1 MPPVLQ
7 KLPGALKS
15 LKHRILAGSLHSRA
29 RGTGRPVSWL
39 GAVRVPGLIGLI
51 KPLWKPSRVKRC
63 IGDDRKHSGAVA
75 GIPAITS

>member
-15 LKHRILAGSLHSRA
+15 LKHRIPAGSLHSRA
-29 RGTGRPVSWL
+29 RGTGRPESWL

-51 KPLWKPSRVKRC
+51 KPLWKPS
-63 IGDDRKHSGAVA
+63 
-75 GIPAITS
+75 